1 MQCPRAGRQGRA
13 RGEAAI
19 PTSSTRTPSAERTA
33 APSSRTPET
42 PVPRKP
48 SDLCSRRLKVS
59 RSRLLAD
66 AARQYLAQQRAP
78 LEATAAWN
86 DVIAKAG
93 QPGDDPAA
101 LAQRRRSKRTLR
113 VAAAKRR

>member
-1 MQCPRAGRQGRA
+1 MKT
-13 RGEAAI
+13 AI
-19 PTSSTRTPSAERTA
+19 SLPDELFHQI
-33 APSSRTPET
+33 E
-42 PVPRKP
+42 
-48 SDLCSRRLKVS
+48 LCSRRLKIS

-78 LEATAAWN
+78 VDATAAWN

-101 LAQRRRSKRTLR
+101 VRLRRRSKLILRTTR
-113 VAAAKRR
+113 TKRR